1 MLVEFLLLVLVGV
14 GLYFVSDGILRQ
26 IERYRGEPF
35 VDRTLIFFAIFL
47 ILALLVFQVFRG
59 L

>member
-1 MLVEFLLLVLVGV
+1 MLVGV

>member
-1 MLVEFLLLVLVGV
+1 MDLVLLVLIGV
-14 GLYFVSDGILRQ
+14 GLYFVADWLLRQ
-26 IERYRGEPF
+26 VERYRGEPF

-47 ILALLVFQVFRG
+47 ILALLVFQVFRR